1 MLFITS
7 VNELIVKIYK
17 LKIIMTVHFTL
28 HIDILFLVFTYSL

>member
-17 LKIIMTVHFTL
+17 LKIIMKVYFTL
-28 HIDILFLVFTYSL
+28 HIDILF